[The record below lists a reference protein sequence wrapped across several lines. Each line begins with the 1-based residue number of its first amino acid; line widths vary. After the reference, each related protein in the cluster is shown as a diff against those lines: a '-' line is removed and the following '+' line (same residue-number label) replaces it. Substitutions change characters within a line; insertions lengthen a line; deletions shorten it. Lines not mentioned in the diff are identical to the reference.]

1 MLAAARALHEL
12 RQAEKQRDAAV
23 EAAFEAEGLQE
34 YLYSDLLPGVR
45 RFGEHGEGSVAEL
58 VADARQLRQREEGQQ
73 ARFDRIRE
81 LLAAEGLLGVRSSH
95 EEFAFIGG
103 WISEAQALAAVRLRA
118 QEAAAC
124 AARRGALAA
133 ALAAEGIQF
142 ECRRLDYHRLFPSA
156 RAFIDHASGSQEEAV
171 AAVRKAHQNLKA
183 QEQRRA
189 ELAALLQAEGL
200 SLAAWQSHIPGM
212 DAFMTHSS
220 GSAEALV
227 AQAVAASQAACPLP
241 GLQPYPV

>member
-1 MLAAARALHEL
+1 MVASCRSSSLKFCTGSQLLLPVRPHHRAVLAAARALHEL

-81 LLAAEGLLGVRSSH
+81 LLAAEGLQGVRSSH

-156 RAFIDHASGSQEEAV
+156 RAFIDHASGSQEEGEHRGAAGSGV
-171 AAVRKAHQNLKA
+171 DLAPEPSAVRPACAL
-183 QEQRRA
+183 ERR
-189 ELAALLQAEGL
+189 
-200 SLAAWQSHIPGM
+200 
-212 DAFMTHSS
+212 
-220 GSAEALV
+220 
-227 AQAVAASQAACPLP
+227 
-241 GLQPYPV
+241 